1 MPGDDS
7 ASCLGSTGLDID
19 PVVPGRPSR
28 QFVPPETR
36 LRRRIRILLDVASL
50 LAVVTGLVICLRAR
64 SNARFGPLLGLVIPV
79 GRLLL
84 SADYRRRVEAAVFRT
99 WGQVQQFSRGQG
111 PIPWLAAVAFVS
123 LPFFLLDL
131 VHRGSLGTFDTR
143 PVIPTAASLVREGN
157 WDLSEF
163 DQARPRSLLRDTDG
177 QFHYCFQEVGG
188 RIVSTFPSGMV
199 PFALAVVAPAYH
211 CGADLDYEK
220 NLQYLEKVTAAL
232 VASLSLG
239 LFFLTAARLGSPTA
253 AGMVTL
259 FLATGS
265 GVFTTVGLGMWQH
278 GGVLTPPTMLQTTLL
293 GA

>member
-7 ASCLGSTGLDID
+7 AACLGSTGLDID

-28 QFVPPETR
+28 QFVPRETR
-36 LRRRIRILLDVASL
+36 LRRRIRILLGVASL

-84 SADYRRRVEAAVFRT
+84 SPDYRRRVEAAFFRT

-157 WDLSEF
+157 WDLR
-163 DQARPRSLLRDTDG
+163 ARKKLSVTN
-177 QFHYCFQEVGG
+177 EGG
-188 RIVSTFPSGMV
+188 EGMIR
-199 PFALAVVAPAYH
+199 
-211 CGADLDYEK
+211 E
-220 NLQYLEKVTAAL
+220 
-232 VASLSLG
+232 
-239 LFFLTAARLGSPTA
+239 
-253 AGMVTL
+253 
-259 FLATGS
+259 
-265 GVFTTVGLGMWQH
+265 
-278 GGVLTPPTMLQTTLL
+278 
-293 GA
+293 